1 MLQRGLNMKSI
12 AICALLTPVIAGGGL
27 ALWPQ
32 APGTASSMPSP
43 SLSQAAVVALT
54 AVASTMQQAP
64 ARPGEHPAAQQRG
77 TDLHTAIEQ
86 GRLAAEFQ
94 GNGREIMRAI
104 LTNTTSAPLTIRVPA
119 GQMFESGS
127 NAVIALRS
135 GEVELRPSKPVEVII
150 QTAATRSANRVVER
164 PYTLSYGALPRLNA
178 LLTYAQ
184 EHAELST
191 ATLQTAVLA
200 LTENL
205 PLSSVS
211 KFNAAGADLPTHFDT
226 NAFRAETNDIM
237 HALITLRAIGVR
249 ENDVAMTIDPQL
261 KIEAMIEPMTRPA
274 AMRYFGIT
282 ATTEWDYWKSEL
294 LSGDPAT
301 RHYALYGIARFYPDV
316 ALEMLPKWARE
327 TKTQTVFRI
336 SAIQA
341 LADTQRPEALPILQK
356 LSDELG
362 QDTELGR
369 TALNSARFLNS
380 QLAKVSA
387 NRAASVGF
395 RSTTAMSQY

>member
-1 MLQRGLNMKSI
+1 MKSI

-32 APGTASSMPSP
+32 APGAASSLPSP

-54 AVASTMQQAP
+54 VVASTMQPP
-64 ARPGEHPAAQQRG
+64 AKPGDRPTSRQHG
-77 TDLHTAIEQ
+77 TDLHTAMERGQ
-86 GRLAAEFQ
+86 LAAEFQ
-94 GNGREIMRAI
+94 GNGREIMQAI
-104 LTNTTSAPLTIRVPA
+104 LTNKTAGPLTIRVPA

-127 NAVIALRS
+127 NVVIVLRS
-135 GEVELRPSKPVEVII
+135 GEVELRPNKPVAVSI
-150 QTAATRSANRVVER
+150 QTAATRSANRLVER
-164 PYTLSYGALPRLNA
+164 PYTLSYGALPRLSA
-178 LLTYAQ
+178 LLAYAQ
-184 EHAELST
+184 EHGDLST
-191 ATLQTAVLA
+191 PALQTAVLA

-205 PLSSVS
+205 PLSAVS
-211 KFNAAGADLPTHFDT
+211 KFSAAGADLPTHFDT
-226 NAFRAETNDIM
+226 TAFRVETVDIM
-237 HALITLRAIGVR
+237 RALITLRDIGVR
-249 ENDVAMTIDPQL
+249 ENEVAMTIDPQL
-261 KIEAMIEPMTRPA
+261 KIEAMVEPATRPV

-282 ATTEWDYWKSEL
+282 PATEWEYWKGEL

-316 ALEMLPKWARE
+316 ALEMLPKWALE
-327 TKTQTVFRI
+327 PKTQTVFRI

-369 TALNSARFLNS
+369 TALASARFLNS

-387 NRAASVGF
+387 HRAAAVGF
-395 RSTTAMSQY
+395 RSTTAMSQ